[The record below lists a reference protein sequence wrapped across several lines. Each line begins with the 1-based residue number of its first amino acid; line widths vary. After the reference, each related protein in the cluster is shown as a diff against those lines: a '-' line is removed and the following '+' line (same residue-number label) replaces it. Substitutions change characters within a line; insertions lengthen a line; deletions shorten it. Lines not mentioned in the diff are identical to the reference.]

1 MSNDVALF
9 DKKYESAVPAIRS
22 DEADALTTGMA
33 GGQITGL
40 KRISIRAAA
49 FRRIIGGKEVEVSE
63 SNEMN
68 IVIVGATPA
77 YVRTYYGSPYVE
89 GETPNPDC
97 WSDDGVTPSEHCDSA
112 ESTTCAD
119 CDQNVKG
126 SARFGEGRACRYAS
140 RMAVVLGD
148 DLGGDVYGLQIPG
161 ASVFGDEVKDRFM
174 HLQAYAQ
181 LLNSKGFRGNTVV
194 TTMKF
199 DKAASAPML
208 MFRALRPLTEE
219 EYEVIEVQGASKDA
233 LQHIGPRKFDS
244 GDGEAVSTDKAKV
257 GGDGDDAEVFG
268 DDAPEVKKAAPKK
281 KRVAKK
287 KAAPKRNTP
296 TKVTKRSEEVEDDP
310 DVADIL
316 EEWG

>member
-1 MSNDVALF
+1 MSHDVALF
-9 DKKYESAVPAIRS
+9 DKKYESALPAVRS
-22 DEADALTTGMA
+22 DEADALTAGMA
-33 GGQITGL
+33 GGQLTGL

-68 IVIVGATPA
+68 IVIVAATPA
-77 YVRTYYGSPYVE
+77 YIRTYYPNAYVE
-89 GETPNPDC
+89 GETPNPGC
-97 WSDDGVTPSEHCDSA
+97 WSDDGIVPSEFCETA

-119 CDQNVKG
+119 CDQNIKG
-126 SARFGEGRACRYAS
+126 SARYGEGRACRYAS
-140 RMAVVLGD
+140 RMAVVLAD
-148 DLGGDVYGLQIPG
+148 DLNGDVYGLQIPG
-161 ASVFGDEVKDRFM
+161 ASVFGDEVKDRYM

-181 LLNSKGFRGNTVV
+181 LLSSKGFRGNTVV

-208 MFRALRPLTEE
+208 MFRALRPLTED
-219 EYEVIEVQGASKDA
+219 EYDIINDQSESTDA
-233 LQHIGPRKFDS
+233 LQHTGPRKFDS
-244 GDGEAVSTDKAKV
+244 GDGEAVSVDKDKV

-268 DDAPEVKKAAPKK
+268 DTQPKK

-287 KAAPKRNTP
+287 RATKKRATKKAGPK
-296 TKVTKRSEEVEDDP
+296 KVATAATEVEDDP

-316 EEWG
+316 NEWG